1 MWYLIVSIPDLCTL
15 TYFGIHRATIISKAS
30 ELNVEENLKKPEKYS
45 HMSRGMHGHSGLDS
59 DTNLH
64 LVKIYVPPLLLYGPE
79 LVLPSKTLINKLEN
93 YQKKIL
99 ITNLIASNEHIR
111 WATMRE
117 NLSSWFPTKRN
128 SSQSPQL
135 QRLAR
140 KLKFRL

>member
-1 MWYLIVSIPDLCTL
+1 
-15 TYFGIHRATIISKAS
+15 
-30 ELNVEENLKKPEKYS
+30 
-45 HMSRGMHGHSGLDS
+45 MSSGMDGHNGLDS

-64 LVKIYVPPLLLYGPE
+64 LVKIYVLPLLLYGPE